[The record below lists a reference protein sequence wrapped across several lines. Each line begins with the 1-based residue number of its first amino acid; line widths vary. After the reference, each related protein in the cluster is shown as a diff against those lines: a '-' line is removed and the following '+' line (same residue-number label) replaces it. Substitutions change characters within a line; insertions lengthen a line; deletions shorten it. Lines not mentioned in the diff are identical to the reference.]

1 MEKLREAYEGELHFN
16 YKRVDKVNPEDAGYY
31 TEENLKAFLAQKDSL
46 DAQVRAYQMIQLKR
60 LNGGSRTVEQAYKKL
75 ISWMDVKSATMAISK
90 LTIASNFL
98 PPMECEVE
106 AKQRGRVLGAMIQ
119 IDGALRSLGGAKMY
133 YKRSGNTNLNVPI
146 HIIRDGSEIMHDM
159 IKKMVFPHMLVQES
173 PEMRGTE
180 CVNLTNLVITFE

>member
-1 MEKLREAYEGELHFN
+1 
-16 YKRVDKVNPEDAGYY
+16 
-31 TEENLKAFLAQKDSL
+31 
-46 DAQVRAYQMIQLKR
+46 
-60 LNGGSRTVEQAYKKL
+60 
-75 ISWMDVKSATMAISK
+75 
-90 LTIASNFL
+90 
-98 PPMECEVE
+98 
-106 AKQRGRVLGAMIQ
+106 MIQ